1 MAVISK
7 LAAMHGNPNDIIM
20 DSQEKFK
27 QVIFDYYKNISGDQV
42 PLTLVDKLSDKITD
56 YYYDQYTRF
65 RKKYPKSIKRY
76 STFQLKDIDHPQ
88 TKKIVVDFFK
98 NKSQTEYRKFSKL
111 LLNMTDKELDN
122 FEQWWYDFER
132 I

>member
-1 MAVISK
+1 MENS
-7 LAAMHGNPNDIIM
+7 NDIKM

-27 QVIFDYYKNISGDQV
+27 AVILDHYKNIAGDQI
-42 PLTLVDKLSDKITD
+42 PLTLLDKLCDNITE
-56 YYYDQYTRF
+56 YYYEQYSRF
-65 RKKYPKSIKRY
+65 RRQYPKSIKRY

-98 NKSQTEYRKFSKL
+98 NELKTKYRDYSKL
-111 LLNMTDKELDN
+111 LLNMTDTELDN

-132 I
+132 L